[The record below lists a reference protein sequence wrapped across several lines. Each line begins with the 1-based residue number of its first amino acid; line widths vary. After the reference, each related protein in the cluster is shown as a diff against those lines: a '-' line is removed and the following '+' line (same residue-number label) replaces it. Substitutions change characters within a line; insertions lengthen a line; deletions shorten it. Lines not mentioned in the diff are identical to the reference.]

1 MFKLF
6 RHLLERN
13 EKKQSPSLRPQ
24 HVASCFHHGINKM
37 CLAHFGSDQHT
48 CCKSLNM
55 SVCWEIPHVVF
66 KMSRVG
72 FTFTVNSILAK
83 LKLDVHLNHC
93 KATDV
98 WTCLRQ
104 KTNQTEC
111 EFVGT
116 LTPKVVLCCD
126 LHKWQSNCSLFQ
138 EGNPHVSSEWIIAVI
153 IL

>member
-1 MFKLF
+1 MFLTIRTSEGIHSTPYIIKTLKFKCKLF

-83 LKLDVHLNHC
+83 LKLDVHLNH
-93 KATDV
+93 
-98 WTCLRQ
+98 
-104 KTNQTEC
+104 
-111 EFVGT
+111 
-116 LTPKVVLCCD
+116 
-126 LHKWQSNCSLFQ
+126 
-138 EGNPHVSSEWIIAVI
+138 
-153 IL
+153 